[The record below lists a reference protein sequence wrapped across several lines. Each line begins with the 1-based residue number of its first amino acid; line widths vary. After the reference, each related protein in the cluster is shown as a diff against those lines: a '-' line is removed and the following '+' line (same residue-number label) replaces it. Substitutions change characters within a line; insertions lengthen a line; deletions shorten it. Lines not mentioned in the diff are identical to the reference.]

1 MKINVLIFIM
11 TVQGT
16 QGVTILS
23 EGVIQMTI
31 ERAIEILDPTHRE
44 HYDSIDVVNE
54 ACKMGMEA
62 LALKKTMT
70 QRIAE
75 LETQNTDLFY
85 KLNGVMLSV
94 DKWLEGEELKQDEVN
109 RAITMREKTLQ
120 IVEKLEAEVERLQK
134 HTEEVTANCIQFNK
148 ANDKANNQRFLEA
161 IAFVQSEAYREF
173 GEKITET
180 FLQYA
185 HLHSHADCARK
196 DYIKAADG
204 TEIEMQSVWDAF
216 TLEKYGMAVYEV
228 MNRLQT
234 NIELIEK
241 DRLLTELE
249 KDFRLL
255 VKELTESNE

>member
-1 MKINVLIFIM
+1 MDKEMPQM
-11 TVQGT
+11 TV
-16 QGVTILS
+16 
-23 EGVIQMTI
+23 

-62 LALKKTMT
+62 LALKESMT

-75 LETQNTDLFY
+75 
-85 KLNGVMLSV
+85 
-94 DKWLEGEELKQDEVN
+94 
-109 RAITMREKTLQ
+109 
-120 IVEKLEAEVERLQK
+120 LEAEVERLQK
-134 HTEEVTANCIQFNK
+134 STEEAVSCFTRMESLYKIKCK
-148 ANDKANNQRFLEA
+148 ELEVA
-161 IAFVQSEAYREF
+161 KSEAYREF

-180 FLQYA
+180 FLRYA

-216 TLEKYGMAVYEV
+216 TLEKYGMAVYED

-249 KDFRLL
+249 KDSRLR